1 MPTKR
6 VPPPSPPILKP
17 SQEETSPSNKTV
29 LPSPPLPFPA
39 HFYRHPLTNPLY
51 RLSPL
56 LTASSLLAS
65 NPLLLFHHKS
75 HLEMI
80 DEHRKLL
87 LSFGISPLANL
98 PSNKETMDDEREF
111 ENQSEVKV
119 DVDDMEKTEV
129 EGDQEEI
136 AQEDGEDDEDP
147 VDLTTVKSIDQEALE
162 KQDA

>member
-1 MPTKR
+1 
-6 VPPPSPPILKP
+6 
-17 SQEETSPSNKTV
+17 
-29 LPSPPLPFPA
+29 
-39 HFYRHPLTNPLY
+39 
-51 RLSPL
+51 
-56 LTASSLLAS
+56 
-65 NPLLLFHHKS
+65 
-75 HLEMI
+75 
-80 DEHRKLL
+80 
-87 LSFGISPLANL
+87 
-98 PSNKETMDDEREF
+98 MDDEREF